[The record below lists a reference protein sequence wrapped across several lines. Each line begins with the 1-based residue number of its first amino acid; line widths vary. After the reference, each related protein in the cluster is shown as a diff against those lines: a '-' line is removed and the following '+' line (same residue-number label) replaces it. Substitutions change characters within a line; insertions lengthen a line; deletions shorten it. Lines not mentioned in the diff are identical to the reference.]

1 MKLPFE
7 VTDHYSNAP
16 ELIVAAAKAI
26 GKSELK
32 LKVFCEVYRHK
43 QRVKSVQEI
52 ADAIR
57 LDRMQV
63 LQTGGSLKKSGLIG
77 QGKKERDTAYS
88 QIEFYQ
94 HNKDKIL
101 RLVADP
107 SKIPAVVTKRN
118 PLTSPP
124 VSAVNFLR
132 PRRVPVQQV
141 RAKASKSTK
150 IRIAFLATN
159 PMETASLRTDLE
171 AREVLQASGIVRRA
185 HLLQVK
191 GPLRLFSGALQIDGT
206 GNVFIGLP
214 WVAVQQAT
222 LSHAVDYIITIESQ
236 SSFWRYSTEID
247 GNYLALLTDGFPA
260 RDVLSSMAHLVRTG
274 RLMTPTPRIPLG

>member
-171 AREVLQASGIVRRA
+171 AREVLQAVKKSANRDEVSIKHIPAAQVTDLLEALNEFEPNIV
-185 HLLQVK
+185 H
-191 GPLRLFSGALQIDGT
+191 FSGHGSEAAVLFDNKSPSDDG
-206 GNVFIGLP
+206 GME
-214 WVAVQQAT
+214 
-222 LSHAVDYIITIESQ
+222 VD
-236 SSFWRYSTEID
+236 FD
-247 GNYLALLTDGFPA
+247 L
-260 RDVLSSMAHLVRTG
+260 
-274 RLMTPTPRIPLG
+274 